1 MEFKRILL
9 KISGE
14 ALEDKENHQNYNPK
28 VLDDVFKT
36 VKAITERGVQVAMVV
51 GGGNIWRG
59 NLAPTIGIEQATGDY
74 MGMLATIMNAMAL
87 QGYFEKNGLKV
98 RVLSALPVNACCEP
112 YIRRKAIRHL
122 EKGRVII
129 FAGGIGSPF
138 FTTDTGAALRA
149 KEIDADSIFMG
160 KNGVD
165 GVFDDDPR
173 KNPNAKLISKMTYH
187 EMLEKNLKVMDNTAV
202 GLLENSNIKIHVFN
216 MNSTDN
222 AVKIIDG
229 EKIGTVISKE

>member
-14 ALEDKENHQNYNPK
+14 ALEDKQNHLNYDAK
-28 VLDDVFKT
+28 VLANVCST
-36 VKAITERGVQVAMVV
+36 VKAITSRGVQVAMVV

-59 NLAPTIGIEQATGDY
+59 NMAPTIGIEQATGDY

-87 QGYFEKNGLKV
+87 QAFFEKNGLEV
-98 RVLSALPVNACCEP
+98 RVMSALPVNACCEP
-112 YIRRKAIRHL
+112 YLRRKAIRHL
-122 EKGRVII
+122 EKGRVVI
-129 FAGGIGSPF
+129 FAGGVGSPF

-149 KEIDADSIFMG
+149 KEINADSIFMG

-165 GVFDDDPR
+165 GVYDDDPR
-173 KNPNAKLISKMTYH
+173 KNKNAKLIKKMTFH
-187 EMLEKNLKVMDNTAV
+187 DMLEKNLKVMDNTAI
-202 GLLENSNIKIHVFN
+202 GLLENGNIQIHVFN
-216 MNSTDN
+216 MNDTDN

-229 EKIGTVISKE
+229 EDIGTVISKE